1 MHQGVALSR
10 ASAMARQ
17 RHTNRCGRDAG
28 SAREH
33 HSTCVGQWGNSWSPG
48 SQKEVGLL
56 VEGDEQCGSAHSKR
70 PRCEWQPPVWRRV
83 VCRSQQT
90 SSRQHKNSLLGGVM
104 GAFRLHSEKRLD
116 HLRTH
121 REHSVKLTPCLCL
134 SGNGTGTAGIVTKIP
149 QPCQACS
156 SNVAYPPAR
165 TPRNPVLPVALR
177 KRGGGGAGAC
187 YFARWLCAYNEK
199 HVYASEKSLVAV
211 THNTHTEGCCMGQ
224 LHKR

>member
-1 MHQGVALSR
+1 M
-10 ASAMARQ
+10 
-17 RHTNRCGRDAG
+17 
-28 SAREH
+28 
-33 HSTCVGQWGNSWSPG
+33 
-48 SQKEVGLL
+48 
-56 VEGDEQCGSAHSKR
+56 EGDEQCGSAHSKR
-70 PRCEWQPPVWRRV
+70 PKCEWQPPVWRRV

-90 SSRQHKNSLLGGVM
+90 SSRQHKNSLLSGVM

-121 REHSVKLTPCLCL
+121 REHSVKFTPCLCL

-165 TPRNPVLPVALR
+165 TPRNPVLPVSLR
-177 KRGGGGAGAC
+177 KRGGGGRSLLFC
-187 YFARWLCAYNEK
+187 KVAYNEK

-211 THNTHTEGCCMGQ
+211 THNTHTEGCCM
-224 LHKR
+224 

>member
-1 MHQGVALSR
+1 M
-10 ASAMARQ
+10 
-17 RHTNRCGRDAG
+17 
-28 SAREH
+28 
-33 HSTCVGQWGNSWSPG
+33 
-48 SQKEVGLL
+48 
-56 VEGDEQCGSAHSKR
+56 EGDEQCGSAHSKR
-70 PRCEWQPPVWRRV
+70 PKCEWQPPVWRRV

-90 SSRQHKNSLLGGVM
+90 SSRQHKNSLLSGVM

-121 REHSVKLTPCLCL
+121 REHSVKFTPCLCL

-165 TPRNPVLPVALR
+165 TPRNPVLTVSLR
-177 KRGGGGAGAC
+177 KKGGGGAGAC

-224 LHKR
+224 LHR